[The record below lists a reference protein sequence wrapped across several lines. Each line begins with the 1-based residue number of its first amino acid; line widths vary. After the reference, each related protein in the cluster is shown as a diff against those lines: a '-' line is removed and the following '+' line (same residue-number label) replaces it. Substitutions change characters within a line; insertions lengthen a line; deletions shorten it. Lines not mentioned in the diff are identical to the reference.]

1 VLPVEIPTKGNAA
14 GSFFVNSTHTKKIT
28 RMKFINTA
36 ILSIVFFSAVA
47 QQSRIQI
54 ISSTPEKT
62 VLRVVVNG
70 FDWKTVQ
77 TAEGEAKVISLE
89 NGIQMKK
96 AGAPAL
102 PKLSVMV
109 PVASP
114 EGIKI
119 ETEFVN
125 HTDFENMTVAK
136 VEAQNADAGEDE
148 HASRKHADCSAD
160 EFFPRR
166 VVRKKKPILM
176 EEGSSMMLVICPVQ
190 YNQATKTVRLW
201 NELIITIT
209 ADNSAQAVSV
219 AEIALPSL
227 TVYPNPSLDILTVS
241 YELESSSTVSLDV
254 YNLAGQT
261 VYSKNRGTQIACLQ
275 TATLD
280 VSDFAPGMYSLA
292 LRTDKGTTVK
302 RVVVE

>member
-1 VLPVEIPTKGNAA
+1 MKR
-14 GSFFVNSTHTKKIT
+14 IT
-28 RMKFINTA
+28 VFSLLLMMFC
-36 ILSIVFFSAVA
+36 LSASA

-54 ISSTPEKT
+54 ISSTPDKT
-62 VLRVVVNG
+62 VLKVLVNG

-77 TAEGEAKVISLE
+77 TTEGEAKIISLE

-114 EGIKI
+114 DGIKI

-136 VEAQNADAGEDE
+136 VDAKHADAGEDD
-148 HASRKHADCSAD
+148 HAFHKHADYNAD

-176 EEGSSMMLVICPVQ
+176 EDGSAMMVVICPVQ
-190 YNQATKTVRLW
+190 YNQSTKTVRLW

-209 ADNSAQAVSV
+209 ADNSAQAVSIPEAV
-219 AEIALPSL
+219 IPSL

-241 YELESSSTVSLDV
+241 YELESQSTVLLDV

-261 VYSKNRGTQIACLQ
+261 VYSKNKGTQTACLQ

-292 LRTDKGTTVK
+292 LRTDKGTMVK
-302 RVVVE
+302 MVVVE

>member
-1 VLPVEIPTKGNAA
+1 MKR
-14 GSFFVNSTHTKKIT
+14 IT
-28 RMKFINTA
+28 
-36 ILSIVFFSAVA
+36 VFSLLLMMFCFSASA

-62 VLRVVVNG
+62 VLKVMVNG

-89 NGIQMKK
+89 NGVQINK
-96 AGAPAL
+96 AGAPDL
-102 PKLSVMV
+102 PKLMTVV
-109 PVASP
+109 PFSSTEV
-114 EGIKI
+114 KI
-119 ETEFVN
+119 ETEFVSY
-125 HTDFENMTVAK
+125 TDFENMTVALTGTK
-136 VEAQNADAGEDE
+136 AVEADEDNADY
-148 HASRKHADCSAD
+148 RKHENYRSD

-166 VVRKKKPILM
+166 VVRKRKQKFLND
-176 EEGSSMMLVICPVQ
+176 GSLLLAIRPVQ
-190 YNQATKTVRLW
+190 YNGATKTVRLW

-209 ADNSAQAVSV
+209 PNTSAQTVSIPETAVT
-219 AEIALPSL
+219 SL
-227 TVYPNPSLDILTVS
+227 TIYPNPSLDILTVS
-241 YELESSSTVSLDV
+241 YELESQSTVSLDV

-261 VYSKNRGTQIACLQ
+261 VYSKNKGTQTACLQ

-292 LRTDKGTTVK
+292 LRTEKGTTVK

>member
-1 VLPVEIPTKGNAA
+1 MKR
-14 GSFFVNSTHTKKIT
+14 IT
-28 RMKFINTA
+28 VFSLLLMMFC
-36 ILSIVFFSAVA
+36 LSASA

-62 VLRVVVNG
+62 VLKVLVNG

-77 TAEGEAKVISLE
+77 TVEGEAKVISLE

-109 PVASP
+109 PVAAQ

-136 VEAQNADAGEDE
+136 VEAQHADASEDD
-148 HASRKHADCSAD
+148 HVFHKHAEYSSD

-166 VVRKKKPILM
+166 VVRKNKPILM
-176 EEGSSMMLVICPVQ
+176 EDGNSMMVVICPVQ

-209 ADNSAQAVSV
+209 ADNSAQAVSIPETAV
-219 AEIALPSL
+219 ASL
-227 TVYPNPSLDILTVS
+227 MVYPNPSLDILTVS
-241 YELESSSTVSLDV
+241 YELESPGTVSLDV

-261 VYSKNRGTQIACLQ
+261 VYSKNKGTQTACLQ

-280 VSDFAPGMYSLA
+280 VSGFAPGMYSLA
-292 LRTDKGTTVK
+292 LRTDKGTTVQ